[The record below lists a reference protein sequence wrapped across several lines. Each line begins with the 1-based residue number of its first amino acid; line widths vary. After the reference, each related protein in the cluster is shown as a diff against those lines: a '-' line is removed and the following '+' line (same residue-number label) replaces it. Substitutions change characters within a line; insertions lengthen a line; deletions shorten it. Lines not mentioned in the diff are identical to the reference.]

1 MRPRHGLAALAVAL
15 VAALSYGQQVPRHA
29 GEFAISLNN
38 GGQLLLSQYSGK
50 IVVLMFMFTT
60 CPHCQ
65 RTTQV
70 LNGIAAEY
78 APRGVQILAA
88 AYNPDAEQLVP
99 GFIAQF
105 RPAFPVGYASRD
117 QVLEYLQ
124 HPPGKPLYVPEL
136 IFIDRHR
143 MIRGQFTGSDDFFKD
158 QDKSIRATLD
168 ALLKEPVAA
177 KKSGSSAHKKR
188 S

>member
-1 MRPRHGLAALAVAL
+1 MRPRHWLAAPAIAL
-15 VAALSYGQQVPRHA
+15 VAALSFGQQVPRHA
-29 GEFAISLNN
+29 GEFAIGLEN

-50 IVVLMFMFTT
+50 VVLLMFMFTT

-65 RTTQV
+65 HTTQV

-88 AYNPDAEQLVP
+88 AYNPEAERLVP

-105 RPAFPVGYASRD
+105 RPAFPVGYATRD
-117 QVLEYLQ
+117 AVLEYLQ
-124 HPPGKPLYVPEL
+124 HPPGKPMYVPEVV
-136 IFIDRHR
+136 FIDRNR
-143 MIRGQFTGSDDFFKD
+143 TIRGQFMGSDDFFKD
-158 QDKSIRATLD
+158 QEKSIRAMLD

-177 KKSGSSAHKKR
+177 KKNGNSAPKKR

>member
-1 MRPRHGLAALAVAL
+1 MRPRHWLAATALAL
-15 VAALSYGQQVPRHA
+15 IAAASFAQQVPRPA
-29 GEFAISLNN
+29 EEFAIGLNN

-50 IVVLMFMFTT
+50 VVLLMFMFTT

-78 APRGVQILAA
+78 PPRGVQIIGA
-88 AYNPDAEQLVP
+88 AYNPDADKLVP

-105 RPAFPVGYASRD
+105 RPAFPVGYTNRE
-117 QVLEYLQ
+117 QVMQYLQ
-124 HPPGKPLYVPEL
+124 HPASKPMYVPEIL
-136 IFIDRHR
+136 FIDRNR
-143 MIRGQFTGSDDFFKD
+143 IIRGQYTGSDDFFKD
-158 QDKSIRATLD
+158 QEKNIRAMLD

-177 KKSGSSAHKKR
+177 KKNGNSTHKKR